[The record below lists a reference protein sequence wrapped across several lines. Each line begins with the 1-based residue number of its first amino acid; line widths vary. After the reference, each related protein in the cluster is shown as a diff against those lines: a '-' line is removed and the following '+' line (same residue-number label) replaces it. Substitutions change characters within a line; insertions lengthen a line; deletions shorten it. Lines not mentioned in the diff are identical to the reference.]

1 MRLSPRLLSC
11 WPGLPRLWICGDG
24 WSLVGAVVFGVVLNL
39 LLVSGWL
46 RPQWIPPAAV
56 LMAWMAVL
64 GFWVVS
70 VIQCWRQWEERFP
83 SLGSV
88 ADRGLFLRAQS
99 EYLQGHWFEAEAA
112 CQQMLQQS
120 QRDVEARL
128 LLATL
133 YRHTNR
139 HDAAVM
145 ELERIEQIDGG
156 EKWRSEIS
164 AERRLIQRKAEAR
177 REAAVAGRRTQELR

>member
-1 MRLSPRLLSC
+1 
-11 WPGLPRLWICGDG
+11 
-24 WSLVGAVVFGVVLNL
+24 VAFGVVLNL

-46 RPQWIPPAAV
+46 RPPWIPSAV
-56 LMAWMAVL
+56 VLLAWLAVL
-64 GFWVVS
+64 GFWIVS

-83 SLGSV
+83 LLGAV

-112 CQQMLQQS
+112 CQQMLRQS
-120 QRDVEARL
+120 SRDVEARL

-139 HDAAVM
+139 HDAAVK
-145 ELERIEQIDGG
+145 ELERIEQMDGG

-164 AERRLIQRKAEAR
+164 AERRLIRRKAETG
-177 REAAVAGRRTQELR
+177 REAVVVGQQTPELR